1 MASVSLILGGARS
14 GKSRYAEQLATNSKK
29 NVVYLATAT
38 AFDSEMHERITH
50 HQQQRNPEWLC
61 VEEPL
66 LLPDAIRQHAA
77 DDRCL
82 LIDCLTLW
90 LNNLLF
96 MMPEQTPADH
106 FELLYQSCAEASGE
120 IILVANEIGL
130 GVIPMGEIS
139 RQFVDEAGRLNQKMA
154 QLAERVIFIAAGLP
168 LTLKG
173 QHE

>member
-14 GKSRYAEQLATNSKK
+14 GKSRYAEQLATNSQKT
-29 NVVYLATAT
+29 VVYLATAT
-38 AFDSEMHERITH
+38 AFDSEMRERITH
-50 HQQQRNPEWLC
+50 HRQQRNPEWLC

-77 DDRCL
+77 AGRCL

-96 MMPEQTPADH
+96 MAPDQAPADH
-106 FELLYQSCAEASGE
+106 VESLYQACSEAPGE
-120 IILVANEIGL
+120 IILVANEVGL
-130 GVIPMGEIS
+130 GIIPMGEIS

-154 QLAERVIFIAAGLP
+154 QLAGNVIFIAAGLP
-168 LTLKG
+168 LKLK
-173 QHE
+173 ETE